1 MASLD
6 DERAFSLV
14 ASKFK
19 IFSLSRHQKRAII
32 EVAKRG
38 NDVFVNLPTGYG
50 KSLIYQAL
58 STVFDALRSSSGHI
72 VVVVS
77 PLISLMD
84 DQVKFLTSDC
94 VRIKAL
100 SLTSASE
107 EEKSNAE
114 KGKYALVYG
123 SPEAWL
129 KNERWRSMLR
139 NDVYSR
145 KLCAIAVDEAH
156 VLRQW

>member
-6 DERAFSLV
+6 DEGFFFLA

-19 IFSLSRHQKRAII
+19 IFSLNTHQKRAIS

-38 NDVFVNLPTGYG
+38 KDVFVNLPTGYG

-58 STVFDALRSSSGHI
+58 PTAFDALRSSSGHI

-84 DQVKFLTSDC
+84 DQVKFLTSIG
-94 VRIKAL
+94 IKAL
-100 SLTSASE
+100 NLTSASE
-107 EEKSNAE
+107 EQKANAE
-114 KGKYALVYG
+114 KGKYSLVYG

-129 KNERWRSMLR
+129 KNERWRSMLH